1 MTKLLKE
8 KDEQCRHI
16 ATVLQTKN
24 AEWKR
29 IKLKLAEN
37 KKQKSGVI
45 NRVSVDDS
53 INDNVNDDIEIV
65 IEKEGKENIRENR
78 VAVNPKVDSYNNNS
92 NNDDCTQLPPPPQ
105 SPRKLQSQ
113 AETQSNLDALI
124 DLISDSEGDETTDD
138 IDPPPISRNSSFTFE
153 APRIQKRKSHA
164 RGCSCCDKVQ
174 NRDFENVI

>member
-1 MTKLLKE
+1 MTKLLQE

-37 KKQKSGVI
+37 KKQKSGDI
-45 NRVSVDDS
+45 DKVSVNEGVNES
-53 INDNVNDDIEIV
+53 VNDDIEIV
-65 IEKEGKENIRENR
+65 IEQEGKENKIYHGAIDIPR
-78 VAVNPKVDSYNNNS
+78 VDSYNN
-92 NNDDCTQLPPPPQ
+92 NNDDCTQLPPPL
-105 SPRKLQSQ
+105 SPRKLQPQ

-124 DLISDSEGDETTDD
+124 DLISDSDGDGDETTDD
-138 IDPPPISRNSSFTFE
+138 IDPPPISRTSSFTFE

-174 NRDFENVI
+174 NRDFVYAI

>member
-1 MTKLLKE
+1 MTKLLQE

-37 KKQKSGVI
+37 KKQKSGDI
-45 NRVSVDDS
+45 NKVNVNES
-53 INDNVNDDIEIV
+53 VNDDIEIV
-65 IEKEGKENIRENR
+65 IEQEGKENKIDNGAIDIPR
-78 VAVNPKVDSYNNNS
+78 VDSYNNND
-92 NNDDCTQLPPPPQ
+92 NNDDCTQLPPPL
-105 SPRKLQSQ
+105 SPRKLQPQ

-124 DLISDSEGDETTDD
+124 DLISDSDETTDD
-138 IDPPPISRNSSFTFE
+138 IDPPPISRTSSFTFE

-174 NRDFENVI
+174 NRDFVYAI